1 MGTVWMT
8 AHYLAVL
15 AHRRISALSRSMLA
29 GGATPRA
36 PRRDAGALSLEWIV
50 IAGIVFAAAVAAG
63 IVFNHAI
70 SAETSKLP

>member
-1 MGTVWMT
+1 METVWMT
-8 AHYLAVL
+8 AHYLALL
-15 AHRRISALSRSMLA
+15 AHHRISALSGSTLA
-29 GGATPRA
+29 GGPTRRA

-63 IVFNHAI
+63 IVFNNAI